1 MNASSPF
8 QPNYRSRFIKGAAA
22 LICGGSAAAG
32 VIYLAARAPVVHTTH
47 QILLDAA
54 QQTAVSPRIQAEK
67 QQALQL
73 LENTPMR
80 GGTRSMEFGVYQEH
94 QFETP
99 DAGTVKSINVQ
110 SKGGDVFVIHNT
122 DPDVIVLAG
131 KIALAPNTG
140 RAREY
145 ARQFQYT
152 LKQDGDKISA
162 TVSGPQNQAPKAF
175 GVVRCIVIAPD
186 DVTVTTSSGK

>member
-1 MNASSPF
+1 MSASSSL

-32 VIYLAARAPVVHTTH
+32 VLTLAARGPAVEPNHQVVV
-47 QILLDAA
+47 DSV
-54 QQTAVSPRIQAEK
+54 QQTAVNPRVQAEK
-67 QQALQL
+67 EQALQL
-73 LENTPMR
+73 LENTPFR
-80 GGTRSMEFGVYQEH
+80 GGNRSMEFGVYQEH
-94 QFETP
+94 QFEAP

-152 LKQDGDKISA
+152 LKQDGDKINVSL
-162 TVSGPQNQAPKAF
+162 SGPESQAPRAF
-175 GVVRCIVIAPD
+175 GVVRCIVIAPS
-186 DVTVTTSSGK
+186 DVSVTTNSGK